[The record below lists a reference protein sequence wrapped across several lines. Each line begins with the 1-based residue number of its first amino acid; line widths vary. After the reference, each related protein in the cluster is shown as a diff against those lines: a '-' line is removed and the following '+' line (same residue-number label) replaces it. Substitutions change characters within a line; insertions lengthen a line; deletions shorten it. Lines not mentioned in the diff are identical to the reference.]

1 MFPVMDPK
9 KLESML
15 KKLGMKMENIPAN
28 EVIIK
33 TDSGN
38 ITIEDPQVIKTSMK
52 GQVVFQVSGNVKS
65 RTFTDEDVKLIME
78 QTGID
83 DEERIKKLL
92 TQNKGDIAKTIME
105 LKERG

>member
-1 MFPVMDPK
+1 MDPK
-9 KLESML
+9 KLEDML
-15 KKLGMKMENIPAN
+15 KKLGMKMENIPAD

-38 ITIEDPQVIKTSMK
+38 ITIEDPQVIKTTMK

-65 RTFTDEDVKLIME
+65 RAFTDEDVKLIME

-105 LKERG
+105 LKEKS